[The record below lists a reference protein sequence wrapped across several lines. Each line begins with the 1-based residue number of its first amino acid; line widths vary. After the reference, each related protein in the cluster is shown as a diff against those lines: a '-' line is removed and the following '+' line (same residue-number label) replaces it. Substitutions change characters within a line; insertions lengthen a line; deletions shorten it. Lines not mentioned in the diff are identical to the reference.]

1 MVREAATTTARW
13 LAEALETG
21 NPLAPLPAELT
32 PRNARQGE
40 RIASLVL
47 DAIGQA
53 ACGVRVAP
61 GPSGRPV
68 TGPVLEPRLLHDG
81 ATIALAALRHAGAT
95 AAVVGVLGED
105 LPRRGDEPPVFAA
118 LHPAIDV
125 GASRFRDPPG
135 SVALLAADLGGLGLI
150 VVGRAAAPPAGP
162 VPVALGPAGARQ
174 QRRGGVPVD
183 VLAALAPAAA
193 AARRLGGLPAGALLV
208 AAGLTAPSLVPEP
221 GATLSAG
228 FGLLGRVRAAFA

>member
-1 MVREAATTTARW
+1 MEREAAAGTARW
-13 LAEALETG
+13 LAEALESG

-32 PRNARQGE
+32 PRTARQGE
-40 RIASLVL
+40 RIAALVL
-47 DAIGQA
+47 EATGQA

-61 GPSGRPV
+61 GPSGRSV

-81 ATIALAALRHAGAT
+81 ATIALAALRHVGAT

-105 LPRRGDEPPVFAA
+105 LPRRGDDPPVFAA

-125 GASRFRDPPG
+125 GTSRFRDPPG

-150 VVGRAAAPPAGP
+150 VVGRAAAPPPAGP

-174 QRRGGVPVD
+174 RRVSVPVD
-183 VLAALAPAAA
+183 VLAALAPAAT
-193 AARRLGGLPAGALLV
+193 AARRLGGLPVGALLV
-208 AAGLTAPSLVPEP
+208 AAGLTASLVPEP
-221 GATLSAG
+221 GVTLSAG
-228 FGLLGRVRAAFA
+228 FGLLGRVRAGFA